1 MKMSTN
7 KRIARI
13 RKAHEEK
20 ISIACEDSTKVSAL
34 IRSVVFAGFA
44 LIWII
49 LQGKSKTL
57 PDILLYPKLKYAA
70 ILLSF
75 SIILEFIHL
84 VISVSI
90 SLVYAIIILTKAPS
104 YCKKKTMHNML
115 PTSTPHCSLYIQWGC
130 WYAKSIAVII
140 AYILILLYLLNV
152 QSI

>member
-1 MKMSTN
+1 METSTN

-13 RKAHEEK
+13 RQAHEEK
-20 ISIACEDSTKVSAL
+20 ISIACEDSAKVSAL
-34 IRSVVFAGFA
+34 IRNVVFAGFA

-75 SIILEFIHL
+75 SIILEFMHL
-84 VISVSI
+84 VISVSV
-90 SLVYAIIILTKAPS
+90 SLIFATIRLTKAPS
-104 YCKKKTMHNML
+104 YCKKKTMHNMR
-115 PTSTPHCSLYIQWGC
+115 PTYTPHCSLYIQWGC

-152 QSI
+152 